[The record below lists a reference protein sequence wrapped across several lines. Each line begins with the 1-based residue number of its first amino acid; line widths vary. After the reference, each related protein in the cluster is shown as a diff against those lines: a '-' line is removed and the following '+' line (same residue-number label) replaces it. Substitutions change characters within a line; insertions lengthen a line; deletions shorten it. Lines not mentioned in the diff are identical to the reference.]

1 MTHWNQDSIK
11 LLGLKTELDSTCQ
24 SLIKYVEKVR
34 NQSPIIYV
42 EKRENPQG
50 LDDQIQTQRNISDS
64 RRTKAH
70 QEGHWYHHL

>member
-11 LLGLKTELDSTCQ
+11 LLGVKTELDSTCQ

-42 EKRENPQG
+42 EKVKTP
-50 LDDQIQTQRNISDS
+50 
-64 RRTKAH
+64 KV
-70 QEGHWYHHL
+70 